1 MSSAQK
7 PLTALALALAA
18 TAGACATGPDGS
30 AAERLTFEAALRP
43 ASAAE
48 IEAAERAD
56 PLTRANFW
64 SREYNKNPEDV
75 AVAMSFA
82 RALREMGS
90 HARAAEIVEK
100 ALLLKP
106 DDPGLMMQMGR
117 IQISAGDFEGARQSF
132 TRVTEIEPGRAEAW
146 GALGTAFDKLD
157 WHSRAQAA
165 YQKALEIEPSRTTTL
180 TNYGLSLVLTG
191 ELREAEAQ
199 LRRAA
204 AQPDASPQVREN
216 LALVLGLQGRFD
228 EMRTISSAYA
238 PDRIVNENV
247 ALIRSLIAPSR
258 SWEALADDNGPD
270 ADITSSEPAL
280 PARVAERP
288 LPQPAPASEA
298 PVIEAATRAEE
309 PAGET
314 PRRLRRTLQP

>member
-18 TAGACATGPDGS
+18 TTGACATHGGNA
-30 AAERLTFEAALRP
+30 AAEQLAFEAALRP

-64 SREYNKNPEDV
+64 SREYNKNPENVPV
-75 AVAMSFA
+75 AISFA

-100 ALLLKP
+100 ALLLQP
-106 DDPGLMMQMGR
+106 EDPALMMLMGR
-117 IQISAGDFEGARQSF
+117 IQMSAGDFEGARQSF
-132 TRVTEIEPGRAEAW
+132 TRVTEAEPGRAEAW

-165 YQKALEIEPSRTTTL
+165 YQKALEIDPDRTTTL

-191 ELREAEAQ
+191 ELRAAETK
-199 LRRAA
+199 LRLAA
-204 AQPDASPQVREN
+204 GQPDASPQVREN

-228 EMRTISSAYA
+228 EMRAISSAYA
-238 PDRIVNENV
+238 PDRVVNENV
-247 ALIRSLIAPSR
+247 ALIRSLIAPAR
-258 SWEALADDNGPD
+258 SWEALAADDPPAEEPD
-270 ADITSSEPAL
+270 TSAAAL
-280 PARVAERP
+280 S
-288 LPQPAPASEA
+288 PAPVPEA
-298 PVIEAATRAEE
+298 PVREARLPEAEAPGAAADE
-309 PAGET
+309 PPAAGN
-314 PRRLRRTLQP
+314 RRLRRTLQP